1 MIFHKILVH
10 LSVIHTAMKGLIGK
24 CFLKDCAACVILV
37 FQNSENTG
45 LAPALSARGGNLLRI
60 QLPCDM
66 SHAFPRK
73 EISKNAL
80 YNNGFI
86 GVNFKLLT
94 IPSVSIR
101 RLIKLV
107 CSALK
112 PLFHRPFFVAGNRH
126 RLILGNAAQNGK
138 HQFAFHRSSIYVFFL
153 KIDRNIYFKQ
163 FSHHL
168 KAVGRI
174 PGESAYRLGDDI
186 VDSPRFAI
194 GKQPHKLGAFF
205 LFRAAYSLVIV

>member
-1 MIFHKILVH
+1 MAALCHVLFRSVLVYQSSSCDKILLADYPLVMIFHKILVH

-80 YNNGFI
+80 YNKVFI
-86 GVNFKLLT
+86 GVNF
-94 IPSVSIR
+94 
-101 RLIKLV
+101 
-107 CSALK
+107 
-112 PLFHRPFFVAGNRH
+112 
-126 RLILGNAAQNGK
+126 
-138 HQFAFHRSSIYVFFL
+138 
-153 KIDRNIYFKQ
+153 
-163 FSHHL
+163 
-168 KAVGRI
+168 
-174 PGESAYRLGDDI
+174 
-186 VDSPRFAI
+186 
-194 GKQPHKLGAFF
+194 
-205 LFRAAYSLVIV
+205 